1 MNNLKLLF
9 VCAIFWSSSAS
20 AVFAAA
26 APQKVVITPASFSER
41 EGILIVAQNQ
51 GFFRKHNLDVQ
62 LVLMPSAPVAFAALA
77 AGESQF
83 YFGTTSGTSLGAV
96 VNGLDGVFVAGFIN
110 KLVGAFAV
118 GKDIKTPNDLKGKSI
133 GVASLGGGNWMFTM
147 LAFDHW
153 GIEPKRDNITFR
165 IIGNTGVRAQ
175 SIASGIIAGSMLGYT
190 FATNLRRDGYPI
202 LADVADLN
210 IPFQDSAL
218 FTRKSFL
225 NQHPETVEN
234 VLRALLDAI
243 AFIQDP
249 GNKNAVLKSLVQWL
263 RLAKTEDAVEGYEFM
278 RRMYTKRIYPTI
290 DGIRNSIRVLSTTN
304 EKFRGLKAED
314 LVDDRIVRKLEKEGV
329 LFFSYATPV
338 WVLRA
343 SGCAAKAC
351 YGTFTRHSLTGF
363 HYFVWLRLRHGHTAF
378 ANRSGRV
385 PLDHYESCTGELSR
399 DRACP
404 AASARTSRRNN
415 SGDRG

>member
-1 MNNLKLLF
+1 MDILKLLL
-9 VCAIFWSSSAS
+9 VCVSIWSSS
-20 AVFAAA
+20 VPLLFAAA

-175 SIASGIIAGSMLGYT
+175 SIASGIVAGSMLGYT

-234 VLRALLDAI
+234 VLRAMIDSI

-314 LVDDRIVRKLEKEGV
+314 LVDDRIVRKLDKEG
-329 LFFSYATPV
+329 
-338 WVLRA
+338 
-343 SGCAAKAC
+343 
-351 YGTFTRHSLTGF
+351 
-363 HYFVWLRLRHGHTAF
+363 AF
-378 ANRSGRV
+378 
-385 PLDHYESCTGELSR
+385 
-399 DRACP
+399 
-404 AASARTSRRNN
+404 
-415 SGDRG
+415 